1 MIWRKPLLAKSNKEK
16 KAEKRALDASKGFK
30 PMTFVAG
37 PATQANLAKL
47 MERYH
52 FEDWRELVTRLID
65 ATAEGQLADVI
76 PMPQHEFKPSQKVLR
91 TLYWLGKSEVDP
103 DEH

>member
-1 MIWRKPLLAKSNKEK
+1 MTAKSNKEK

-30 PMTFVAG
+30 PMTFTAG
-37 PATQANLAKL
+37 EATRLNLSKL

-65 ATAEGQLADVI
+65 ATADEQLADVI
-76 PMPQHEFKPSQKVLR
+76 PMPQHDYKPSQKVLR
-91 TLYWLGKSEVDP
+91 QLYWLGKIEVDH
-103 DEH
+103 DENNE